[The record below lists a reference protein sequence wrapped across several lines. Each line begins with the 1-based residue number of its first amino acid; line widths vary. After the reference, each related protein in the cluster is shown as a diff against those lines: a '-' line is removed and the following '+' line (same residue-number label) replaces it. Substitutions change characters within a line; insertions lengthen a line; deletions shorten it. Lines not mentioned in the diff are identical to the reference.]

1 MNAYAELKERQ
12 QKEVNAFPLG
22 FAFSNQQFKN
32 MMGKWGLTE
41 DDTDKIYSIGSG
53 GFVRKS
59 DADAMHEMFE
69 RHAKEHKDAIKAD
82 ITGDGYIYQMF
93 VYELA
98 NHEYGYTYELQDT
111 LDALDITDE
120 DLEKNEALRNGLRKA
135 LKGYRDE

>member
-53 GFVRKS
+53 GFVRKC

-69 RHAKEHKDAIKAD
+69 RHAKEHTDAIKAD
-82 ITGDGYIYQMF
+82 TTGEGYIYQMF
-93 VYELA
+93 AYELS
-98 NHEYGYTYELQDT
+98 NHEYDYTGELQDT
-111 LDALDITDE
+111 LDALNITDE
-120 DLEKNEALRNGLRKA
+120 DLEKNEALRNGLKKA
-135 LKGYRDE
+135 LRGYRDE